1 MSGKEEINCYENR
14 ELSWLRFNERVLE
27 EARNPAVPLMERLG
41 FLSIFQSNLDE
52 FFMVRVGS
60 LEDQKFLKKEV
71 CDNKTG
77 MTSEEQLRAIAAESA
92 RLCRLKDATYQGL
105 MDEVGCQGFFL
116 TNFQELSEQEEDY
129 LHHYFL
135 NEILPL
141 LSVMIVGRKQPFP
154 FLKNKEIY
162 AMAVLETKSDKKKI
176 GIIPCSS
183 QVFPRLIKIP
193 TKKNTY
199 MLSEELILHFLPR
212 VFREYK
218 VVEKTLLRITRNAD
232 IDMNQAYDEDLDYR
246 DYMAQIIKQRKKL
259 SPVRLEITRNLAPEM
274 TKRLRHYFELEKE
287 RMFISGAPLD
297 LSFVGEIKDIMREKK
312 ELFFEPRT
320 PQKTTLLKDNEP
332 IIPQILQNKILEK
345 IDGEI
350 ECVKKGEQGY
360 IGVKINSLTDKK
372 IIDRLIEASQ
382 AGVKI
387 ELLIRGIN
395 CLHSGIEGLT
405 DNIEVHSIV
414 GRFLEHSRIYIFGT
428 PDRDEIYIASADF
441 MTRNTLR
448 RVEVAA
454 PIYDEKLKLRIRE
467 MFVTMFSDN
476 IKGRIQQ
483 PDGSYLIPA
492 EADTRLES
500 QECFYEQAYD
510 AKADKEG

>member
-1 MSGKEEINCYENR
+1 MAIGKEAADVCSA
-14 ELSWLRFNERVLE
+14 LL
-27 EARNPAVPLMERLG
+27 LG
-41 FLSIFQSNLDE
+41 E
-52 FFMVRVGS
+52 
-60 LEDQKFLKKEV
+60 
-71 CDNKTG
+71 
-77 MTSEEQLRAIAAESA
+77 
-92 RLCRLKDATYQGL
+92 
-105 MDEVGCQGFFL
+105 
-116 TNFQELSEQEEDY
+116 
-129 LHHYFL
+129 
-135 NEILPL
+135 
-141 LSVMIVGRKQPFP
+141 
-154 FLKNKEIY
+154 
-162 AMAVLETKSDKKKI
+162 
-176 GIIPCSS
+176 
-183 QVFPRLIKIP
+183 
-193 TKKNTY
+193 
-199 MLSEELILHFLPR
+199 
-212 VFREYK
+212 
-218 VVEKTLLRITRNAD
+218 VVEHCEHL
-232 IDMNQAYDEDLDYR
+232 M
-246 DYMAQIIKQRKKL
+246 
-259 SPVRLEITRNLAPEM
+259 VAP
-274 TKRLRHYFELEKE
+274 RC
-287 RMFISGAPLD
+287 
-297 LSFVGEIKDIMREKK
+297 
-312 ELFFEPRT
+312 
-320 PQKTTLLKDNEP
+320 
-332 IIPQILQNKILEK
+332 LQNKILEK

-350 ECVKKGEQGY
+350 ERVKKGEQGY

-476 IKGRIQQ
+476 VKGRIQQ

>member
-1 MSGKEEINCYENR
+1 M
-14 ELSWLRFNERVLE
+14 
-27 EARNPAVPLMERLG
+27 
-41 FLSIFQSNLDE
+41 
-52 FFMVRVGS
+52 
-60 LEDQKFLKKEV
+60 
-71 CDNKTG
+71 
-77 MTSEEQLRAIAAESA
+77 
-92 RLCRLKDATYQGL
+92 
-105 MDEVGCQGFFL
+105 
-116 TNFQELSEQEEDY
+116 
-129 LHHYFL
+129 
-135 NEILPL
+135 
-141 LSVMIVGRKQPFP
+141 
-154 FLKNKEIY
+154 
-162 AMAVLETKSDKKKI
+162 
-176 GIIPCSS
+176 
-183 QVFPRLIKIP
+183 
-193 TKKNTY
+193 
-199 MLSEELILHFLPR
+199 
-212 VFREYK
+212 
-218 VVEKTLLRITRNAD
+218 
-232 IDMNQAYDEDLDYR
+232 
-246 DYMAQIIKQRKKL
+246 
-259 SPVRLEITRNLAPEM
+259 
-274 TKRLRHYFELEKE
+274 
-287 RMFISGAPLD
+287 SGAPLD

-332 IIPQILQNKILEK
+332 IIPQILDHDVLLSYPYESIKPFLTLLQEAANDPKVISIRMTLYRLARHSKIVDALVEAAENGKQVDVLVELKARFDEENNIEWSRTLEQAGCHVVYGVDGLKVHSKLCLITRKDDDELQYITQIGTGNYNEKTSRLYTDLSLITSRMAIGKEAADVFSALLLGEVVEHCEHLMVAPRCLQNKILEK

-350 ECVKKGEQGY
+350 ERVKKGEQGY

-414 GRFLEHSRIYIFGT
+414 GRFLEHSRIYILGT